1 MPTVQKKKKWPDTW
15 RVDYAFREYL
25 TLKNMRRQVEDC
37 LQGQHHIKDKGGE
50 YLPKTHWF
58 QTHEEEYKAYVQ
70 RATFYGETGYAMRI
84 YEGLVMAG
92 SPEILLPA
100 DKRMD
105 FLRDRATVYKRGLH
119 SLQVRANRD
128 QLAAGLR
135 ILLVEPTQ
143 DKANPFVIK
152 EYGAWCF
159 LRAHFIEKDG
169 ESICKFVLMDESTEE
184 FNIVTKKVEE
194 VERLRVFGLDGNGWY
209 YQCAITPGDWPKFN
223 VDNPSE
229 SGHEPVYPYHN
240 ARKLTRIPMTWCG
253 ASSLSAVAMDIPI
266 LLDMSDLDLKLYNL
280 DANYAQHLYQS
291 SQETV
296 FFTNTPRDFDLSSIY
311 YGSGAHNALP
321 DGVDVK
327 VVSVNGIGFSEQR
340 EYMNAVKEQIAQ
352 RRMSLLSS
360 KSHTASASVGLVQ
373 SAQTSPLRTVVLTSG
388 AAITEQLRFIAAWM
402 GYSHD
407 EIMQVK
413 YTPSN
418 EFAKIDTDLTSFVA
432 LCKAVH
438 EGSVPMLESD
448 LYRFAKDC
456 GFINSGISW
465 DDFKKQHAI
474 EMRERTDALA
484 IPPTTN

>member
-1 MPTVQKKKKWPDTW
+1 MPTVQKKKKWPDSW
-15 RVDYAFREYL
+15 RTDYAFREYA
-25 TLKNMRRQVEDC
+25 TLKRMRLQVEDC
-37 LQGQHHIKDKGGE
+37 LQGQHHIKSKGGE

-58 QTHEEEYKAYVQ
+58 ETHPCEYNAYVQ

-92 SPEILLPA
+92 SPEILLPS
-100 DKRMD
+100 DGRMD
-105 FLRDRATVYKRGLH
+105 FLRNMATVYKRGLH
-119 SLQVRANRD
+119 SLQVRVNRD
-128 QLAAGLR
+128 QIAAGLR
-135 ILLVEPTQ
+135 IMLVEPTL
-143 DKANPFVIK
+143 DDANPFVIK
-152 EYGAWCF
+152 EYAAWCF
-159 LRAHFIEKDG
+159 LRAHFINIDG
-169 ESICKFVLMDESTEE
+169 ESVCKCVLMDESTEE
-184 FNIVTKKVEE
+184 FNIATKKVEE
-194 VERLRVFGLDGNGWY
+194 VERVRVFGLDANGYY
-209 YQCAITPGDWPKFN
+209 YQCPMTPDAWLKFD
-223 VDNPSE
+223 VDHPAD
-229 SGHEPVYPYHN
+229 GGYQPVYPRHKGV
-240 ARKLTRIPMTWCG
+240 RMKRIPMTWCG
-253 ASSLSAVAMDIPI
+253 ASSLSAVSMDIPY

-296 FFTNTPRDFDLSSIY
+296 FFTHAPGDFNLDNIY

-321 DGVDVK
+321 GDMDVK

-340 EYMNAVKEQIAQ
+340 EYMNAVREQIAQ

-373 SAQTSPLRTVVLTSG
+373 AAQTSPLRTVVLTSG
-388 AAITEQLRFIAAWM
+388 AAITEQLRYIAKWM
-402 GYSHD
+402 GYDND
-407 EIMQVK
+407 EILKIQ

-448 LYRFAKDC
+448 LYRFAKEC
-456 GFINSGISW
+456 GFINSGVSW
-465 DDFKKQHAI
+465 EDFKKQHKI

-484 IPPTTN
+484 IPPTA